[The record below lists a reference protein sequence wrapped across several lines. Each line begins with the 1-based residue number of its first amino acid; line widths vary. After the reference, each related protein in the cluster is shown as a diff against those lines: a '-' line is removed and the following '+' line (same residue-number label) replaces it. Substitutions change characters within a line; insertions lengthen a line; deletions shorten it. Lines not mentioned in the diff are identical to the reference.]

1 MNYTLSATKRTS
13 LGRRAKDELA
23 KMRIPGVLYGQG
35 IESQAVSFPKTEFNR
50 VYAAAGRSSLV
61 DVSIEG
67 ASAVKAVI
75 KAIQVDPL
83 TMQPMH
89 IDLYQVRM
97 DKMMTVE
104 VPLKFVGESAAVKV
118 AAGTLIKSMDKV
130 TVDCLPGDLPHEIEV
145 DLSKLATFDDAITV
159 GTLPLPK
166 GVTVRGEAGATI
178 ATVAAPLTEEQ
189 LKKLEESAVGD
200 VTAVKS
206 DVDEKRAAKEAAAK
220 EAETKKDGKK

>member
-23 KMRIPGVLYGQG
+23 NMRIPGVLYGQG
-35 IESQAVSFPKTEFNR
+35 IASQAVSFPKTEFTR
-50 VYAAAGRSSLV
+50 VYAAAGTSSLV

-67 ASAVKAVI
+67 ATPVKAVI

-83 TMQPMH
+83 TMLPMH

-104 VPLKFVGESAAVKV
+104 VPLKFIGESAAVKV
-118 AAGTLIKSMDKV
+118 MAGTLIKSLDQV

-145 DLSKLATFDDAITV
+145 DLSKLATFEDTITV
-159 GTLPLPK
+159 GTLAVPK
-166 GVTVRGEAGATI
+166 GVKVHGEEGATI
-178 ATVAAPLTEEQ
+178 ATVAPPLTEDQ

-220 EAETKKDGKK
+220 EAEATKK